1 MNHILHMR
9 VLRLRCKYN
18 NRRKVRQFHCYF
30 FKGVFPDH
38 GGRTKCLKP
47 QLIKWI
53 YTTSQEMKA
62 IDIMKLRSNR
72 FCLLFVLDPIHDCS
86 SAHFQCYSN
95 QLWIS
100 KWFLVAPVWLHV
112 FSVYFIH
119 EFLQQSLRW
128 KEQRRM
134 IVSRTFQ
141 FFFFNFKAVPRNNI
155 GKNWNRCKVVK
166 H

>member
-1 MNHILHMR
+1 MQIQQQTKSQAVSL
-9 VLRLRCKYN
+9 L
-18 NRRKVRQFHCYF
+18 F

-141 FFFFNFKAVPRNNI
+141 FFFLILRQFLGI
-155 GKNWNRCKVVK
+155 TLVK
-166 H
+166 TQTDVRL